1 MRGALVPQDL
11 DRRNGFEH
19 GPKCPPLCA
28 DPMRGMGGRAGQEKE
43 RRERRW
49 GGEMRR
55 EEEGREVDGE
65 KAVGSIK
72 LIEFTTYCE
81 NVPPKEIF
89 S

>member
-1 MRGALVPQDL
+1 
-11 DRRNGFEH
+11 
-19 GPKCPPLCA
+19 
-28 DPMRGMGGRAGQEKE
+28 MRGMGGRAGQEKE

>member
-1 MRGALVPQDL
+1 MVGC
-11 DRRNGFEH
+11 EY
-19 GPKCPPLCA
+19 C
-28 DPMRGMGGRAGQEKE
+28 GMGGRAGQEKE

-72 LIEFTTYCE
+72 LIEFFQLIAKTSRPRRSFPIRGAL
-81 NVPPKEIF
+81 VSQI
-89 S
+89 